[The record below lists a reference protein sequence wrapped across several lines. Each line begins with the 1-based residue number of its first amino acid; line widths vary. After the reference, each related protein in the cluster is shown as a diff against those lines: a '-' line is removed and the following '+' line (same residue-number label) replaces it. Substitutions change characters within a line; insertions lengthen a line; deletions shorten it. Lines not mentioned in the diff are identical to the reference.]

1 MWQEGLLLEQLRN
14 RIVIPVLGW
23 TAGGA
28 GGKMPRCRHIKPY
41 WSRPPVET
49 SQQWDKW
56 VWRSEAR
63 AWLLGHFIT
72 AGGGSGRSIRGVRNV
87 GEISKFQFTSY
98 TGFAPC

>member
-1 MWQEGLLLEQLRN
+1 MELVGRCLGVDTLSLIGPGLQ
-14 RIVIPVLGW
+14 
-23 TAGGA
+23 
-28 GGKMPRCRHIKPY
+28 
-41 WSRPPVET
+41 VET

-56 VWRSEAR
+56 VWRSEAG

-72 AGGGSGRSIRGVRNV
+72 AGGGSGRSVRGVRNV